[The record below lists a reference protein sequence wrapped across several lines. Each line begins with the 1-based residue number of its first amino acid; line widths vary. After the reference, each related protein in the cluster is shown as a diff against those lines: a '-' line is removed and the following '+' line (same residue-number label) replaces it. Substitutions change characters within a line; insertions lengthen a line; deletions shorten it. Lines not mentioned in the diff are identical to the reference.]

1 MEDERD
7 MLLPD
12 SAEERRR
19 TNSNL
24 HAGPL
29 VLQVPVCCLHPKE
42 EITAPASFDKMDF
55 VGNVLL
61 ALVLLREAKG
71 EIILYPKKS
80 EKIFPVD

>member
-1 MEDERD
+1 MGDERG
-7 MLLPD
+7 MLPPV

-29 VLQVPVCCLHPKE
+29 VLQVSVC
-42 EITAPASFDKMDF
+42 APASFDKKDF